1 MQLPSFVY
9 AILATAAWHPLAD
22 EECAMIQ
29 VKNGRKDDNSTRL
42 WAELVGE
49 GEQAALSCAE
59 GFACGLVDA
68 GLKQKVSNEFVTAGA
83 NYYCMTRTS
92 KMGEN
97 ISKGIALASKQAQ
110 NVSTYMPCALK
121 KVQEHGAP
129 AVRACAKALGASIQ
143 ADCLKLPGFKAK
155 MNCQENAPT
164 KTKAE
169 SQKSCGSAVSLA
181 AALKSCGYPNS
192 TSWLEKHSTDVKGV
206 AQLGCSIG
214 GSILFDKLIK
224 KVFTKK
230 AAEEEKADMEKE
242 SEKAA
247 IEESEEEQEEVEGE
261 VTEEEVKTEEAD
273 QEKELDK
280 EAETEETKAEEAD
293 TAEEAVDE

>member
-29 VKNGRKDDNSTRL
+29 VKNRRKDDNSTRL

-68 GLKQKVSNEFVTAGA
+68 GLKQKVSNELLTAGA

-97 ISKGIALASKQAQ
+97 MSKGIALASKKAQ
-110 NVSTYMPCALK
+110 KDAYMPCALK

-129 AVRACAKALGASIQ
+129 AVKACSKALGERLQ
-143 ADCLKLPGFKAK
+143 ADCLKIQAFYPRV
-155 MNCQENAPT
+155 MCQAHVPN
-164 KTKAE
+164 KTKNE
-169 SQKSCGSAVSLA
+169 TEKVCGSKVSLA

-192 TSWLEKHSTDVKGV
+192 TGWLEKHSTDVKGL
-206 AQLGCSIG
+206 AQLSCSIG

-230 AAEEEKADMEKE
+230 AAEEEKADVKDEVEKVVT
-242 SEKAA
+242 
-247 IEESEEEQEEVEGE
+247 EESEERTEEAENE
-261 VTEEEVKTEEAD
+261 ITKEEVKTEEAE

-280 EAETEETKAEEAD
+280 EAEAEETKADDAD
-293 TAEEAVDE
+293 TAEEVGDE

>member
-1 MQLPSFVY
+1 
-9 AILATAAWHPLAD
+9 
-22 EECAMIQ
+22 MIQ

-68 GLKQKVSNEFVTAGA
+68 GLKQKVSNELVTAGA

-97 ISKGIALASKQAQ
+97 ISKGIALASKKAQ
-110 NVSTYMPCALK
+110 KDAYMPCALK
-121 KVQEHGAP
+121 KVQEHGLP
-129 AVRACAKALGASIQ
+129 AVRACSKALGASIQ
-143 ADCLKLPGFKAK
+143 ANCLKLQGFKAK
-155 MNCQENAPT
+155 MECQMNAPS

-169 SQKSCGSAVSLA
+169 TEKSCGSEVSLA

-192 TSWLEKHSTDVKGV
+192 TGWLEKHSTDVKGV

-214 GSILFDKLIK
+214 GSILFDKLLK

-230 AAEEEKADMEKE
+230 AAEEEKADMEEE

-247 IEESEEEQEEVEGE
+247 TEETEEEDEEVEGK
-261 VTEEEVKTEEAD
+261 VTEEEVKTEEAN

-280 EAETEETKAEEAD
+280 EAETEEAKAEEAD
-293 TAEEAVDE
+293 TAEDVGDE

>member
-29 VKNGRKDDNSTRL
+29 VKNRRKDDNVTRY

-59 GFACGLVDA
+59 GAACGLVDA
-68 GLKQKVSNEFVTAGA
+68 GLKARKYNDLFTSVV
-83 NYYCMTRTS
+83 NYGCMTKMT

-97 ISKGIALASKQAQ
+97 FSKGIALASKKAQ
-110 NVSTYMPCALK
+110 KDAYMKCAMK
-121 KVQEHGAP
+121 KISEYGSK
-129 AVRACAKALGASIQ
+129 AVRACSKALGDRVQ
-143 ADCLKLPGFKAK
+143 A
-155 MNCQENAPT
+155 NCQKLQAFGPKMTCLQNAPK
-164 KTKAE
+164 KTAAE
-169 SQKSCGSAVSLA
+169 TEKVCGSKVSLA

-192 TSWLEKHSTDVKGV
+192 TNWLERYSTDVKGL
-206 AQLGCSIG
+206 AEMGCSMA

-247 IEESEEEQEEVEGE
+247 TEESEEEQKVDEGKA
-261 VTEEEVKTEEAD
+261 TEEDLKTQEKD
-273 QEKELDK
+273 QEEELDK
-280 EAETEETKAEEAD
+280 EADAEETKADDAD
-293 TAEEAVDE
+293 TAEDVVDD

>member
-29 VKNGRKDDNSTRL
+29 VKNRRKDDNSTRL

-59 GFACGLVDA
+59 GAACGLVTGA
-68 GLKQKVSNEFVTAGA
+68 MKARKSNEFLTAGV
-83 NYYCMTRTS
+83 NYGCMTRMS

-97 ISKGIALASKQAQ
+97 FSKGIALASKKAQ
-110 NVSTYMPCALK
+110 KDAYMPCALK
-121 KVQEHGAP
+121 KISEHGAP
-129 AVRACAKALGASIQ
+129 AVRACSKALGERIQ
-143 ADCLKLPGFKAK
+143 ANCLKLQGFQLR
-155 MNCQENAPT
+155 MMCQFHAPN

-169 SQKSCGSAVSLA
+169 TEKVCGSKVSLA

-192 TSWLEKHSTDVKGV
+192 TNWLEKHSTDVKGL
-206 AQLGCSIG
+206 AEMGCSMA

-247 IEESEEEQEEVEGE
+247 TEESEEAQEEAEGKITKEEVE
-261 VTEEEVKTEEAD
+261 TEETD
-273 QEKELDK
+273 QEEELDK
-280 EAETEETKAEEAD
+280 EAEAEETTADDAD
-293 TAEEAVDE
+293 TAEDVVDE

>member
-42 WAELVGE
+42 WAEIVGE

-59 GFACGLVDA
+59 GFACGMVDA
-68 GLKQKVSNEFVTAGA
+68 GLKQKVSSELMTAGA
-83 NYYCMTRTS
+83 NYLCMTRTS

-97 ISKGIALASKQAQ
+97 ISKGIALASKKAQ
-110 NVSTYMPCALK
+110 KDAYMPCALK
-121 KVQEHGAP
+121 KVQEDGAP
-129 AVRACAKALGASIQ
+129 AVRACSKALGERIMANCLKIQ
-143 ADCLKLPGFKAK
+143 AFYPRVE
-155 MNCQENAPT
+155 CQAHAPN

-169 SQKSCGSAVSLA
+169 TEKKCGSKVSLA

-192 TSWLEKHSTDVKGV
+192 TGWLEGYSSDVKGIS
-206 AQLGCSIG
+206 QLGCSIG

-224 KVFTKK
+224 KLFTKK
-230 AAEEEKADMEKE
+230 AAEEEKADVEKE
-242 SEKAA
+242 VEKATT
-247 IEESEEEQEEVEGE
+247 EESEEQQEEEENEVTKEEVE
-261 VTEEEVKTEEAD
+261 TEEAD

-280 EAETEETKAEEAD
+280 EAEAEETKADDAD
-293 TAEEAVDE
+293 TAEDVGDE

>member
-1 MQLPSFVY
+1 
-9 AILATAAWHPLAD
+9 
-22 EECAMIQ
+22 MIQ
-29 VKNGRKDDNSTRL
+29 VKNRRKDDNSTRL
-42 WAELVGE
+42 WDQLVGE

-59 GFACGLVDA
+59 GAACGLVDA
-68 GLKQKVSNEFVTAGA
+68 GMKAKGSNEFVTAGA
-83 NYYCMTRTS
+83 NYYCMTRMS

-97 ISKGIALASKQAQ
+97 FSKGIALASKKAQ
-110 NVSTYMPCALK
+110 KDVYMKCALK

-129 AVRACAKALGASIQ
+129 AVRACSKALGDRVQ
-143 ADCLKLPGFKAK
+143 ADCQKLQAFQPK
-155 MNCQENAPT
+155 MICLGNAPN

-169 SQKSCGSAVSLA
+169 TEKVCGSKVSLA

-192 TSWLEKHSTDVKGV
+192 TNWLEKHSTDVKGL
-206 AQLGCSIG
+206 AEMGCSMA

-247 IEESEEEQEEVEGE
+247 TEESEEEQKVDEGKI
-261 VTEEEVKTEEAD
+261 TKEEVKTEETD
-273 QEKELDK
+273 QEEELDK
-280 EAETEETKAEEAD
+280 EAEAEETKADDTD
-293 TAEEAVDE
+293 TAEDAVDE